1 MDGLLLLLS
10 VYPSPQIARHCRD
23 LSVLEETKRRPAPRQ
38 ESRVWVLY
46 FLGERCCWNM
56 QCRAALRLQE
66 LQGDCVAPQLFL
78 QHLGPGDGHALRPGE
93 VASSLAI
100 LGRLSGQT
108 GNLDV

>member
-10 VYPSPQIARHCRD
+10 VYPSPQLARHCRD
-23 LSVLEETKRRPAPRQ
+23 LSVPEETKRLPGFLAG
-38 ESRVWVLY
+38 SRVWVLY

-56 QCRAALRLQE
+56 QCRAALRFQE

-78 QHLGPGDGHALRPGE
+78 QHLGPGDGHALRPSE

-108 GNLDV
+108 GNLEV